1 LPASPE
7 RIGTERQ
14 RAKKGRTLIART
26 VTVAAVAAAI
36 AGFALPAIAAE
47 EAAPAPLTSGKV
59 GGTVKVTAT
68 VEQIEEAGRRQRG
81 NQVQITYTRA
91 LAISVKAATKK

>member
-1 LPASPE
+1 M
-7 RIGTERQ
+7 
-14 RAKKGRTLIART
+14 TLIART

-81 NQVQITYTRA
+81 RSGANHLHARA
-91 LAISVKAATKK
+91 GHFREGSPEEVTGGKIRASV